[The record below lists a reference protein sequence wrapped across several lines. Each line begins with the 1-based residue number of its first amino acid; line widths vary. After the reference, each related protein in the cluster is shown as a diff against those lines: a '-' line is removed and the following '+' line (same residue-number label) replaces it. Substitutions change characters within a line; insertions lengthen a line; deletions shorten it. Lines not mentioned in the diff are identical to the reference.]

1 MAGHLLPLPVC
12 KAHNTDT
19 WGDEYSRQRRL
30 GNIAVEAHAKQK
42 LPWYPKEV
50 PSFYGDRAQGDLS
63 GCWLRVTVSI
73 ILVKVLPAPSCTAD
87 AHTLKERS
95 RAHVGKKGR
104 LRAGPGWQGQSAA
117 LGPASLSRPR
127 PPVPR
132 QPSRQAAEEQPPAPT
147 CCPCRAVPPLAK
159 YFQTDVKPDPS
170 CPLEG
175 SLAHHKAGPPFK
187 VTQPQLLPVLSKRS
201 WHAGRGRGTGSRQ
214 QQMGSNVMSSGT
226 RVTHQP
232 PVVSE
237 SWAQSPPVK
246 LRHLPAKR
254 AELGKYSQSH
264 RHVSRPSP
272 LSCKASDVPWSQCFW
287 ALHSLPGPG
296 GSSVCPPPHL

>member
-42 LPWYPKEV
+42 LPWYSKEV

-63 GCWLRVTVSI
+63 GCWLQVTVSI

-104 LRAGPGWQGQSAA
+104 LRAEPGRQGRSAA

-127 PPVPR
+127 PPVPL
-132 QPSRQAAEEQPPAPT
+132 QPSHQAVGDQPPAPT

-159 YFQTDVKPDPS
+159 YFQTDVKPDPA
-170 CPLEG
+170 CPPEG
-175 SLAHHKAGPPFK
+175 SLAHHKAGSPFQGHAAPTPPC
-187 VTQPQLLPVLSKRS
+187 SKQMLMAC
-201 WHAGRGRGTGSRQ
+201 WAGEGDRQ
-214 QQMGSNVMSSGT
+214 QAAADGQQRHV
-226 RVTHQP
+226 
-232 PVVSE
+232 
-237 SWAQSPPVK
+237 
-246 LRHLPAKR
+246 LRHQGDTPAPCG
-254 AELGKYSQSH
+254 L
-264 RHVSRPSP
+264 
-272 LSCKASDVPWSQCFW
+272 
-287 ALHSLPGPG
+287 
-296 GSSVCPPPHL
+296 